1 MDDRTSP
8 PAIPK
13 GFVVI
18 TMSASANNGHLQVL
32 RDKKTN
38 AKDNECGK
46 RDSFEKHF
54 IVLFI
59 K

>member
-8 PAIPK
+8 TAIPK

-32 RDKKTN
+32 RNKKTN
-38 AKDNECGK
+38 AKDNERGK
-46 RDSFEKHF
+46 RESFQKSFHNE
-54 IVLFI
+54 
-59 K
+59 